1 MSNFSYPG
9 HYSIEIKIF
18 HNYAFGRYSFSEAPS
33 PAGSAGIAPKAK
45 KTTTMKEFMLLFRLP
60 ANDSS
65 NASPKEMQA
74 LTQKWQDWVGGLV
87 AQDKFVSSGKR
98 LAMEGKVLKPG
109 GVVTDGPFGEIRE
122 WLGSFC
128 VVKAEN
134 LDDATTLAHGCPA
147 LDMGGSVE
155 IRPIFEY

>member
-1 MSNFSYPG
+1 MSNFFHPG
-9 HYSIEIKIF
+9 HYSIETKFFITMPLG
-18 HNYAFGRYSFSEAPS
+18 AFTSE
-33 PAGSAGIAPKAK
+33 KASDTGK
-45 KTTTMKEFMLLFRLP
+45 KKTTMKEFMLLFRLP

-65 NASPKEMQA
+65 NASPKEMQV